1 MYYNNTFIFLF
12 LIIVGCQSN
21 IQDSKLNK
29 LSVDLTE
36 EKLAIHFAQFINS
49 DVDIIPLDN
58 YDESKNPIFFK
69 EIHKFRYFKDEIY
82 VLDFIY
88 GKKVLVFNK
97 KGEFQ
102 RSIGHVGDGPGGFKQ
117 AMDFDIINDEVRVL
131 DVGRILNFDSNGS
144 YLSMDKINDFVA
156 NRFIKFNKGYAFIT
170 GGRND
175 NNLILTNNDFK
186 SQNSFFPYHTRALN
200 VMLINP
206 MSYSKEGDVIYR
218 RQLNDT
224 LFKIN
229 DFRRPDPY
237 LYIDFKQKKSNINEL
252 LNSSNPESAISNAAS
267 QYCNIFDFYETQDYK
282 YLAFFVDGE
291 AWAYIYSN
299 KSNKSILYKR
309 SNLIDEITFDPRAF
323 PVGVIGDKFVF
334 QANPQNVL
342 TGIESYQGTSSHF
355 QKLKE
360 LEGNLEKEGNPVLFL
375 VEFDF

>member
-49 DVDIIPLDN
+49 DVDIIPIDN

-69 EIHKFRYFKDEIY
+69 EIDKFRYFKDEIY

-206 MSYSKEGDVIYR
+206 MSYSNEGDVIYR

-267 QYCNIFDFYETQDYK
+267 QYCNIFDFYETKDYK

-342 TGIESYQGTSSHF
+342 AGIESYQGTSSHF